1 MAKYNSVET
10 IPARTFFEIL
20 KTKDFSLLL
29 SESEDDDLEKIFIDI
44 YDDYFV
50 RSDNKESKK
59 YLQLTKNIA
68 FLEYKINTIKQMLHY
83 IIFTPNL
90 TEEMQNEIIDAVK
103 IGCKINIDKNQP
115 FLEEMERVL
124 QVEVGILEND
134 LNFAKMQFD
143 EMTNK
148 SQNKDFDY
156 YDSIGVLSNTLQG
169 NSLLREDMS
178 LAVYITLEKLANKI
192 VKSQK
197 V

>member
-1 MAKYNSVET
+1 MQM
-10 IPARTFFEIL
+10 
-20 KTKDFSLLL
+20 SL
-29 SESEDDDLEKIFIDI
+29 
-44 YDDYFV
+44 
-50 RSDNKESKK
+50 
-59 YLQLTKNIA
+59 
-68 FLEYKINTIKQMLHY
+68 
-83 IIFTPNL
+83 
-90 TEEMQNEIIDAVK
+90 
-103 IGCKINIDKNQP
+103 
-115 FLEEMERVL
+115 L